1 MCRLQPP
8 PGVCPENDA
17 QTILIDP
24 MGFVKL
30 IQQLI
35 NPNRLKA
42 RLRLPDVG
50 RVIHDHDRKHRAYGK
65 RDGGENPSSIP
76 TRVDSATTSAVW
88 ALGMPPEVAMVAKR
102 SFFVL
107 IQAMIVLIA

>member
-1 MCRLQPP
+1 MPQ
-8 PGVCPENDA
+8 NDA

-35 NPNRLKA
+35 NPNRPEG
-42 RLRLPDVG
+42 RLDCRTLVASYMTTIENTAHMANATE
-50 RVIHDHDRKHRAYGK
+50 V
-65 RDGGENPSSIP
+65 NPSSIP

-88 ALGMPPEVAMVAKR
+88 ELGMPPEVAMVAKR